1 MKVLPA
7 PALRKRNKLN
17 VIRNIF
23 DHKMMSRAQIARITN
38 LSLSTLSYII
48 RELEQENLVCSE
60 EILQGRGR
68 PSQVVKINPSGWSVI
83 GIKIG
88 REEVRGTL
96 FDAAMKPLKN
106 HGVRVF
112 SYLRNNDGYVQA
124 FTDVL
129 EHLLCDNLLG
139 VGICSSGIVEG
150 GKIVVSH
157 LMNVN
162 DLDFG
167 KLLQKDYQIKRFT
180 LMNDTDALCYA
191 LPKAERSDFLLITYG
206 TGIGAS
212 FWTKGQAQ
220 HFEIGHAIVS
230 SDGRCYCGQTGCLE
244 YHASEYA
251 VLKSYTNREIDFEDF
266 ARNEEEKYREIIE
279 KVRSLAAKDFHI
291 VETHYRK
298 SLQMLGMIVGN
309 LLMVLK
315 PSTVFLL
322 GEGMVNEQM
331 ARFLKEY
338 IKGRF
343 NREFV
348 NDISFLIAKADWEQG
363 VATATVHKFLH
374 ELVK

>member
-1 MKVLPA
+1 MPA
-7 PALRKRNKLN
+7 PVLRKKNKLD
-17 VIRNIF
+17 VIKSVF
-23 DHKMMSRAQIARITN
+23 DRKEMSRVEISKVTD

-48 RELEQENLVCSE
+48 RELEEEGLVCCETVTQS
-60 EILQGRGR
+60 RGR
-68 PSQVVKINPSGWSVI
+68 PSQIVKIDPSGWSTI

-96 FDAAMKPLKN
+96 FDASMKPLKN
-106 HGVRVF
+106 HRVRVF
-112 SYLRNNDGYVQA
+112 SHLRNNDGYVQA
-124 FTDVL
+124 FTEVL
-129 EHLLCDNLLG
+129 RNLFCENLLG

-150 GKIVVSH
+150 DKIVVSH

-162 DLDFG
+162 NLDLGEF
-167 KLLQKDYQIKRFT
+167 LLKEFQIKRFV

-191 LPKAERSDFLLITYG
+191 LSETERSDFLALTYG

-212 FWTKGQAQ
+212 FWTKGQAR
-220 HFEIGHAIVS
+220 HFEIGHTIVS
-230 SDGRCYCGQTGCLE
+230 SDGRCYCGQIGCLE

-251 VLKSYTNREIDFEDF
+251 ILKAYTNQEIDFEDF
-266 ARNEEEKYREIIE
+266 ARNEEEKYREVVE
-279 KVRSLAAKDFHI
+279 KIRSMAVKNFDL

-298 SLQMLGMIVGN
+298 ALQMLGMVLGN

-322 GEGMVNEQM
+322 GEGMISEEM

-343 NREFV
+343 NREFI
-348 NDISFLIAKADWEQG
+348 NDIAFIIAKADWEQG

-374 ELVK
+374 EIVK

>member
-1 MKVLPA
+1 MPA

-23 DHKMMSRAQIARITN
+23 DHKKLSRTQISRMTN

-48 RELEQENLVCSE
+48 RELEQEELVYSE
-60 EILQGRGR
+60 EVLQGRGR

-83 GIKIG
+83 GVKIG

-96 FDAAMKPLKN
+96 FDAAMRPLKV
-106 HGVRVF
+106 HGVRVL
-112 SYLRNNDGYVQA
+112 SYLRNNDGYVKA
-124 FTDVL
+124 FKDVL
-129 EHLLCDNLLG
+129 EHLLCENLLG
-139 VGICSSGIVEG
+139 IGICSSGIVEG

-157 LMNVN
+157 LMNVGN
-162 DLDFG
+162 LDLG
-167 KLLQKDYQIKRFT
+167 KIVQRDYQIKRFV
-180 LMNDTDALCYA
+180 LMNDTDALCYDI
-191 LPKAERSDFLLITYG
+191 PKAERSDFLVVTYG

-230 SDGRCYCGQTGCLE
+230 TDGKCYCGQTGCLE

-251 VLKSYTNREIDFEDF
+251 VLKSYANREIDFEDF

-279 KVRSLAAKDFHI
+279 KIRSIAAKDFHL

-298 SLQMLGMIVGN
+298 AFQMLGTILGN
-309 LLMVLK
+309 LLIVLK

-331 ARFLKEY
+331 AKLLKEY
-338 IKGRF
+338 IKGTF
-343 NREFV
+343 NREFI
-348 NDISFLIAKADWEQG
+348 NDVPFLIVKADWEQG
-363 VATATVHKFLH
+363 VATATVHRFLH
-374 ELVK
+374 EMIR